1 MISVIVPVYNGAPIL
16 PTTLPAFAALEGVG
30 EVVVVD
36 DGSTDSTA
44 VLLAD
49 VPGLRVVSLKA
60 NQGRSAARNAGAR
73 AARGDVLVF
82 FDADVEPHPGSAL
95 ALAEAMG
102 PDGVASVARLDPV
115 PSHPDDPFQDYVCH
129 HPRGPARSLR
139 PGVAVAW
146 RFFLSGA
153 CAVRRPAFEA
163 AGQFPTE
170 VPYGEDVALACR
182 LARAHPNGLRLAD
195 TTVRLH
201 DLGDLRLALTHAAAF
216 GRAAAAFEEPCPSG
230 ALDRFRR
237 ARALGWAAPL
247 AAGVL
252 RAGVRVLPVSLGRR
266 RAVRYLL
273 ASTALSAARRA

>member
-1 MISVIVPVYNGAPIL
+1 MISVIVPVYNGAHIL
-16 PTTLPAFAALEGVG
+16 PTTLPAFATLEGVE

-44 VLLAD
+44 RLLAD
-49 VPGLRVVSLKA
+49 TLGLRVVSLEG

-73 AARGDVLVF
+73 AAQGDVLVF
-82 FDADVEPHPGSAL
+82 FDADVEPHCGAAL

-129 HPRGPARSLR
+129 HPRGPARDLR
-139 PGVAVAW
+139 PGAAVEW

-153 CAVRRPAFEA
+153 CGVRRAAFEA
-163 AGQFPTE
+163 AGRFPTD

-182 LARAHPNGLRLAD
+182 LARAHPDGLRLAD

-201 DLGDLRLALTHAAAF
+201 DLGDVSLALAHAEQF
-216 GRAAAAFEEPCPSG
+216 GRAAAAFNEPCPSG

-237 ARALGWAAPL
+237 ARGVGLAAPL
-247 AAGVL
+247 VARVLQAA
-252 RAGVRVLPVSLGRR
+252 VRVLPSGPGRR